1 METFKNLTF
10 GKDKTAII
18 KGFAILFM
26 IILHCGCPEWY
37 LIELPAFAKHHNLQ
51 NIIGVFKICVGIFTF
66 MVGYGYAYS
75 KNKDLRYS
83 FLHIKRLLIPLWM
96 ILLIALPVIIS
107 RGDFTL
113 KTLLLNLLG
122 VNSVYNFF
130 SWFVAFYIY
139 AMIIMPL
146 VSRIIDKRLYVGT
159 TLFICIAYVLEVAI
173 HQFIPNYTENDWLQR
188 LFDCFSMTPIM
199 LIGYLYARK
208 KIFTSIRIPDK
219 WYMLP
224 VAMLLIALIFV
235 ARYCKGYIL
244 GFNLDFIYAPIFI
257 LSILIIFSMYNL
269 HYVSCI
275 MQLLGK
281 YSVYMWFIHA
291 LFFTGATRDV
301 FQPVILISDNL
312 FIITT
317 WTIIVTFV
325 LSVVMSRIVEFVQQR
340 LTSLFTK

>member
-1 METFKNLTF
+1 METVKLTF

-51 NIIGVFKICVGIFTF
+51 NITGVFKICVGIFTF

-83 FLHIKRLLIPLWM
+83 FLHIKRLLIPFWT
-96 ILLIALPVIIS
+96 ILLMALPIIVL
-107 RGDFTL
+107 RGDFNL
-113 KTLLLNLLG
+113 KTLLLNLIG
-122 VNSVYNFF
+122 VNSVYNYF

-146 VSRIIDKRLYVGT
+146 VSRIIDKRMYVGT
-159 TLFICIAYVLEVAI
+159 SLFICIAYVLEVAI

-188 LFDCFSMTPIM
+188 LFDCFYMTPIM
-199 LIGYLYARK
+199 LIGYLFARK
-208 KIFTSIRIPDK
+208 NFFTSIRIPDK

-235 ARYCKGYIL
+235 ARYYKGSIL

-257 LSILIIFSMYNL
+257 LSILIIFRMYNL

-281 YSVYMWFIHA
+281 YSVCMWFIHA
-291 LFFTGATRDV
+291 LFFTEATREV

-317 WTIIVTFV
+317 WTIIVTFI
-325 LSVVMSRIVEFVQQR
+325 LSVVVSRIVEFVQQR

>member
-1 METFKNLTF
+1 METLKLTF

-37 LIELPAFAKHHNLQ
+37 LIELPAFVRHHNLQ
-51 NIIGVFKICVGIFTF
+51 NITGVFKICVGIFAF

-75 KNKDLRYS
+75 KNKDLKYS
-83 FLHIKRLLIPLWM
+83 FLHIKRLLIPFWI
-96 ILLIALPVIIS
+96 ILLIALPIIIS
-107 RGDFTL
+107 RGDFNL
-113 KTLLLNLLG
+113 KTFLLNLIG
-122 VNSVYNFF
+122 VNSVYNYF

-146 VSRIIDKRLYVGT
+146 VSHIIDKRMYVGT
-159 TLFICIAYVLEVAI
+159 SLFICIAYVSEVAI

-188 LFDCFSMTPIM
+188 LFDSFLMTPIM
-199 LIGYLYARK
+199 LIGYLFARK
-208 KIFTSIRIPDK
+208 NFFTSIRIPDK

-235 ARYCKGYIL
+235 ARYCKGSIL
-244 GFNLDFIYAPIFI
+244 GFNLDFIYAPTFI

-269 HYVSCI
+269 RYVSCI
-275 MQLLGK
+275 MQQLGK

-291 LFFTGATRDV
+291 LFFTGVTRDV
-301 FQPVILISDNL
+301 FQPIILISDNL

-317 WTIIVTFV
+317 WTIVVTFMV
-325 LSVVMSRIVEFVQQR
+325 SVVMSHIVEFVQQR
-340 LTSLFTK
+340 LTSLFSK